1 MKIQELKYI
10 FKDNY
15 SLEQILINLKNN
27 ISSGKKNNNLYN
39 DDNKDDYLKNEYDIN
54 NSSEINNENNERSI
68 ENTFRNYI
76 NDNKDNEEITM
87 DKKYDFLFKNKK

>member
-1 MKIQELKYI
+1 MKIEELKYI